1 MIYPRLYI
9 ETNHGHLFLANA
21 TIKDGQAVGTVISG
35 ASTSRLFH
43 ATSTTHDV
51 PGTIGRCYVW
61 REPRHECQ
69 RGHAEDGR
77 WVEHAT
83 PGNFRV
89 STVTCG

>member
-1 MIYPRLYI
+1 MRYPRLYI
-9 ETNHGHLFLANA
+9 ETNHGFLLLADA
-21 TIKDGQAVGTVISG
+21 TIEDGQATGIVIDG

-43 ATSTTHDV
+43 ATSTTRAV
-51 PGTIGRCYVW
+51 PGTVGRCSVW
-61 REPRHECQ
+61 REPRHACQ

-83 PGNFRV
+83 PGNFHV